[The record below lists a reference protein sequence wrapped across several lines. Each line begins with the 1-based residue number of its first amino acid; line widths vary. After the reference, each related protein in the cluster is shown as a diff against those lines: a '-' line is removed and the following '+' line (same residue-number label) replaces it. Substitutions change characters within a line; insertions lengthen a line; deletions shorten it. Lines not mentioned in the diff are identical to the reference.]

1 MEEKN
6 IIEDISKKGKKY
18 LLQEIKSID
27 ITKDDCYE
35 LAALFF
41 VYKFLFMGECDGM
54 CNIFEN
60 FKK

>member
-6 IIEDISKKGKKY
+6 IIEDISN
-18 LLQEIKSID
+18 ESD
-27 ITKDDCYE
+27 IFETDVNAPDCCE

-41 VYKFLFMGECDGM
+41 VYKFLFMGEYDGM
-54 CNIFEN
+54 CNVFED

>member
-6 IIEDISKKGKKY
+6 IIEDISK
-18 LLQEIKSID
+18 ESD
-27 ITKDDCYE
+27 IFETDDNAPDCYE
-35 LAALFF
+35 LAAHIF